1 MYVKVNGVEFK
12 SKDAMEKALSLYL
25 LNLAEWMVGV
35 QFLLTM
41 NKSDHSAVYITI
53 YISEDD
59 ADDALVGREK
69 YIQPHLTL
77 LLTSFTKKVIWALRN

>member
-12 SKDAMEKALSLYL
+12 SKDAMKKSLSLYL

-41 NKSDHSAVYITI
+41 NKSDQSAVYITI
-53 YISEDD
+53 YFSKDD

-69 YIQPHLTL
+69 YIQPGVT
-77 LLTSFTKKVIWALRN
+77 W